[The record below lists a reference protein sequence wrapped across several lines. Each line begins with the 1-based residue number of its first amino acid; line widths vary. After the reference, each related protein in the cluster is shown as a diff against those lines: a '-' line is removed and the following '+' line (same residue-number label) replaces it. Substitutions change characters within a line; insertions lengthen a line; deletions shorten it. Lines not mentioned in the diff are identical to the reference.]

1 MKEKKQKRVFN
12 PDSLYIGDEP
22 TYDDPKKDIGVCRS
36 LSWYSN
42 QFGPK
47 ESKKYTLEYAKN
59 NKYSKDILSKL
70 SSANDELFKNL
81 GFVCRMVSRGAN
93 FGIEKFNW
101 IDDKIN
107 EIVDYKADSFVSS
120 VSNTQDPPKAEKTIQ
135 EKVFEY
141 ATVYINEIEGHVDS
155 FIKKRESNFKC
166 YDWLKSSSIKPLYIN
181 HIKEHYSPLLDE
193 LSATLNKEDEQ
204 LVESYSHWTKK
215 ELKSYF
221 EFVSGIISDCEKY
234 SGTAKAVRKPR
245 KTKVVPLEK
254 KVSSVKYQKESIE
267 YKIASISPTKILG
280 ANQLWV
286 FNTKT
291 KKLGVYNAKDES
303 GFGIKGT
310 TLEGFDET
318 FSVCKTLRKPETVLP
333 TVVKG
338 KKTELKSIMSS
349 INCKE
354 SPLNGRLNSDTI
366 LLKVI

>member
-120 VSNTQDPPKAEKTIQ
+120 VSNTQEPPKAEKTIQ

-166 YDWLKSSSIKPLYIN
+166 YDWFSGMFQSSLFCFYFGINFVPKMLKTF
-181 HIKEHYSPLLDE
+181 HYTPVKYGRPE
-193 LSATLNKEDEQ
+193 L
-204 LVESYSHWTKK
+204 
-215 ELKSYF
+215 
-221 EFVSGIISDCEKY
+221 
-234 SGTAKAVRKPR
+234 
-245 KTKVVPLEK
+245 
-254 KVSSVKYQKESIE
+254 VSSAVSSERATRVSACTLFALPPITTE
-267 YKIASISPTKILG
+267 
-280 ANQLWV
+280 
-286 FNTKT
+286 NTK
-291 KKLGVYNAKDES
+291 LALFAPAGAAMV
-303 GFGIKGT
+303 G
-310 TLEGFDET
+310 
-318 FSVCKTLRKPETVLP
+318 
-333 TVVKG
+333 
-338 KKTELKSIMSS
+338 
-349 INCKE
+349 
-354 SPLNGRLNSDTI
+354 
-366 LLKVI
+366 LLS

>member
-1 MKEKKQKRVFN
+1 MKEKPQKRIFN

-22 TYDDPKKDIGVCRS
+22 TYDDPKTDIGICRS

-47 ESKKYTLEYAKN
+47 ESKKYALEYVKN
-59 NKYSKDILSKL
+59 NKYSKDNISKL
-70 SSANDELFKNL
+70 SSSDEELFKNL

-93 FGIEKFNW
+93 FGIDKFNW

-107 EIVDYKADSFVSS
+107 SIINYKSDSFVSA
-120 VSNTQDPPKAEKTIQ
+120 VSTAQDPPKIEKTIQ

-141 ATVYINEIEGHVDS
+141 ATVYINEIEGHIDN
-155 FIKKRESNFKC
+155 FIKNRESDFKC
-166 YDWLKSSSIKPLYIN
+166 YDWLKSSSVKPIYIN
-181 HIKEHYSPLLDE
+181 HIKDHYDPLIKE
-193 LSATLNKEDEQ
+193 LGMAINKEDEQ
-204 LVESYSHWTKK
+204 IVESYSHWNKK
-215 ELKSYF
+215 ELKAFF

-234 SGTAKAVRKPR
+234 AGTAKAVRKPK
-245 KTKVVPLEK
+245 KTKAVPLEK
-254 KVSSVKYQKESIE
+254 KVSSLKYQKESVE

-280 ANQLWV
+280 AKQLWV

-291 KKLGVYNAKDES
+291 KKLGVYQAKDES

-310 TLEGFDET
+310 TLDGFDET
-318 FSVCKTLRKPETVLP
+318 FSICKTLRKPETILP

-338 KKTELKSIMSS
+338 KKTELKNIMTT
-349 INCKE
+349 INSKE
-354 SPLNGRLNSDTI
+354 SPLNGRLNSDTV